1 MEGNKDYR
9 IIIIDSENVSYINN
23 NPNIFSFYVNL
34 AQPIRDVYKIKVLHA
49 AVSIVNS
56 NLLPSSSAII
66 KNLDPIYIDINNYNR
81 TNSIIIDNNNNIN
94 NLYYY
99 DSIIIDTN
107 KIIQPTVLTEYTSMF
122 NNFNDNEGDFIID
135 PIEPQLGRININ
147 LYDKTNS
154 LLTKTKIN
162 RFLIKICVYF
172 NKKKITRF

>member
-1 MEGNKDYR
+1 MEDNKDYR
-9 IIIIDSENVSYINN
+9 ILIIDSENVLYTNN

-56 NLLPSSSAII
+56 NLLPSSSAVI
-66 KNLDPIYIDINNYNR
+66 KNLDPIYIDINSYNR
-81 TNSIIIDNNNNIN
+81 TNSIIIKDGIAN

-99 DSIIIDTN
+99 DSIIVDTN
-107 KIIQPTVLTEYTSMF
+107 KIIQPTVLAEYTSMY

>member
-1 MEGNKDYR
+1 MEDNKDYR
-9 IIIIDSENVSYINN
+9 ILIIDSENVIYANN

-56 NLLPSSSAII
+56 NLLPSSGAAI

-81 TNSIIIDNNNNIN
+81 TNSIIINNGIAN

-99 DSIIIDTN
+99 DSIIIDIN
-107 KIIQPTVLTEYTSMF
+107 KVMQPTVLTENTTMF